1 MMCSRGMKK
10 IVFSL
15 YSAWVGDYCEEDL
28 DGCSEFSCFPGVQ
41 CFDVPAPGSGAVC
54 GPCPMGYVKDEE
66 KCAGKKH
73 HCRNRTSKFKKLHT
87 HVHHCIMQCICGN
100 YDTVFIMIA
109 TKEVK

>member
-1 MMCSRGMKK
+1 MMCSRGMKHF
-10 IVFSL
+10 VFSL

-66 KCAGKKH
+66 KCAGESITVEIENSRS
-73 HCRNRTSKFKKLHT
+73 CVHT
-87 HVHHCIMQCICGN
+87 YTGASCNAYV
-100 YDTVFIMIA
+100 VIMILCS
-109 TKEVK
+109 

>member
-1 MMCSRGMKK
+1 M
-10 IVFSL
+10 FSL

-66 KCAGKKH
+66 KCAG
-73 HCRNRTSKFKKLHT
+73 RRITVEIKLVNASILSERS
-87 HVHHCIMQCICGN
+87 HVHTPLYHRQRL
-100 YDTVFIMIA
+100 YHA
-109 TKEVK
+109 TYMW